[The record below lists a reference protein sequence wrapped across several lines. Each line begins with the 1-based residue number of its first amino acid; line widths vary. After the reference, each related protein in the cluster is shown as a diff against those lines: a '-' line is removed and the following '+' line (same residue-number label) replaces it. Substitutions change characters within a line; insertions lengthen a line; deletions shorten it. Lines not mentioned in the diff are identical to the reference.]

1 MPGSLDSRC
10 HWNDITESKAVI
22 PANAEIHESRDNSSR
37 FPATSPGHGTDTP
50 PTPVTDRIEK
60 LLFARRRLVLA
71 AFVLATL
78 AMGWIA
84 TGLRVDAGFTKL
96 VPVEHEYMQTF
107 LQYREEFGGADR
119 VVIAVMARDGDMFTP
134 EFFTALR
141 EVTDATFFLPGVD
154 RAQVFS
160 ILTPNVRYIEV
171 VEDGIAAG
179 NVLPADFEPTETGF
193 ARVRENIIKAGIV
206 GRLVANDF
214 TGAIVA
220 AKLQEFHP
228 NTGERL
234 DYIDVAHELERIRR
248 EAGADSNV
256 DVHVDLHVI
265 GFAKMVGDI
274 AAGAIRVMTF
284 FGIALLITAL
294 FVYAYTRSIRLTLPP
309 LVCSLVA
316 VVWQLGGLTALGFG
330 VDPMSIL
337 VPFLVFAIGVSHG
350 VQMVSSVRAEVA
362 GGASGLDAARASF
375 RRLLLPG
382 AVALASDSVGFITIS
397 FIEVQV
403 IKEIAVTASLGVAAI
418 ILTNLALLPV
428 LLSWVEPDDE
438 QRRTARAHD
447 RLLQPMWSRIARVA
461 RRGPAA
467 VVIAVSLVLLAA
479 GAHFALQVR
488 VGDEHRGVPELR
500 ADSVYNLDSAVITDR
515 FEIGVDVLSVIAET
529 EKDGCIDFEVMSTLD
544 DFEWRMRNVEGV
556 QSVLGL
562 AGVARNINASWNEG
576 NLKWR
581 TLPRNR
587 YSLVQAVSPVP
598 TSSGLLN
605 LDCSVMPVS
614 IYTTDH
620 KAETIERVVDAVKEF
635 NAANRNERIAFRLA
649 SGNVGVMAATNEEVE
664 ASQFPILAYVYGAV
678 IVLCLLSFR
687 SISATVCI
695 IVPLAVVSLLAYALM
710 ALLQIGLKVSTLPV
724 VALGVGIGVD
734 YGIYIYGRLRTH
746 LEQGLDFAAA
756 YERTLATTGAGVVL
770 TGLTLAAGVATWIV
784 APLKFQADMG
794 TVLTFMFLVNMVGA
808 VVLLPALGAWLVR
821 PGKAQGS

>member
-1 MPGSLDSRC
+1 MRRAS
-10 HWNDITESKAVI
+10 
-22 PANAEIHESRDNSSR
+22 
-37 FPATSPGHGTDTP
+37 ATA
-50 PTPVTDRIEK
+50 RIER

-78 AMGWIA
+78 AMGWLA
-84 TGLRVDAGFTKL
+84 AGLRVDTGFTKL
-96 VPVEHEYMQTF
+96 VPVEHEYMRTF
-107 LQYREEFGGADR
+107 LEYRDEFGGADR
-119 VVIAVMARDGDMFTP
+119 VLVAVMARDGDMFTP
-134 EFFTALR
+134 GFFAALR
-141 EVTDATFFLPGVD
+141 KVTDEMFFLPGVD

-179 NVLPADFEPTETGF
+179 NVLPTDFEPTGAGF

-228 NTGERL
+228 DNGERL
-234 DYIDVAHELERIRR
+234 DYIEVARELERIRN
-248 EAGADSNV
+248 EAGADPAV
-256 DVHVDLHVI
+256 DVHVDLHII

-274 AAGAIRVMTF
+274 ADGAVRVMAF
-284 FGIALLITAL
+284 FGLSFLITAL
-294 FVYAYTRSIRLTLPP
+294 FVYAYTRSVRLTVPP
-309 LVCSLVA
+309 LACSLIA
-316 VVWQLGGLTALGFG
+316 VVWQLGGLTALGYG

-350 VQMVSSVRAEVA
+350 VQMVSAVRAEVA

-382 AVALASDSVGFITIS
+382 AVALVSDSAGFITIS
-397 FIEVQV
+397 HIEVQV
-403 IKEIAVTASLGVAAI
+403 IREIAVTASLGVAAI

-428 LLSWVEPDDE
+428 LLSYFEPDDE
-438 QRRTARAHD
+438 HRRAARARD
-447 RLLQPMWSRIARVA
+447 GLLRPVWACLARLAHPR
-461 RRGPAA
+461 PAA
-467 VVIAVSLVLLAA
+467 AVIVVAAILLATGWQYA
-479 GAHFALQVR
+479 RQVR

-500 ADSVYNLDSAVITDR
+500 ADSVYNLDSAAVTEH
-515 FEIGVDVLSVIAET
+515 FEIGVDVLTVISET
-529 EKDGCIDFEVMSTLD
+529 VTEGCIDYEVMRTID
-544 DFEWRMRNVEGV
+544 DFEWRMRNVDGV

-576 NLKWR
+576 SLKWR
-581 TLPRNR
+581 ELPRNH
-587 YSLVQAVSPVP
+587 YMLVQAVSPVP

-614 IYTTDH
+614 IFTADH
-620 KAETIERVVDAVKEF
+620 KAETIKRVVGAVKAFDAANPNERV
-635 NAANRNERIAFRLA
+635 AFRLA

-664 ASQFPILAYVYGAV
+664 ASQFPILAYVYAAV
-678 IVLCLLSFR
+678 VALCLISFR
-687 SISATVCI
+687 SVAATVCI
-695 IVPLAVVSLLAYALM
+695 VVPLAVVSLLAYALM
-710 ALLQIGLKVSTLPV
+710 ALLEIGLKVSTLPV

-734 YGIYIYGRLRTH
+734 YGIYIYGRLRAH
-746 LEQGLDFAAA
+746 LAEGLDFAAA
-756 YERTLATTGAGVVL
+756 YERALATTGAGVML
-770 TGLTLAAGVATWIV
+770 TGLTLAAGVATWTV

-808 VVLLPALGAWLVR
+808 VVLLPALGAWLFQPR
-821 PGKAQGS
+821 KARIP

>member
-1 MPGSLDSRC
+1 MNSP
-10 HWNDITESKAVI
+10 AVT
-22 PANAEIHESRDNSSR
+22 N
-37 FPATSPGHGTDTP
+37 
-50 PTPVTDRIEK
+50 RIER

-78 AMGWIA
+78 AMGWLA
-84 TGLRVDAGFTKL
+84 AGLRVDAGFTKL

-107 LQYREEFGGADR
+107 LEYREEFGGADR

-179 NVLPADFEPTETGF
+179 NVLPVDFEPTEAGF
-193 ARVRENIIKAGIV
+193 ARVRENILKAGIV

-214 TGAIVA
+214 TGALVA

-234 DYIDVAHELERIRR
+234 DYIDVAQELERIRR
-248 EAGADSNV
+248 VAGADSNV

-274 AAGAIRVMTF
+274 AAGAVRVMMF
-284 FGIALLITAL
+284 FGIAFLITAL

-309 LVCSLVA
+309 LACSLVA

-382 AVALASDSVGFITIS
+382 TVALASDSVGFITIS

-428 LLSWVEPDDE
+428 LLSYFEPDDE
-438 QRRTARAHD
+438 QRRAARARD
-447 RLLQPMWSRIARVA
+447 QLLQPMWSRIARVA

-467 VVIAVSLVLLAA
+467 AVIAVSLVLLAA
-479 GAHFALQVR
+479 GAYFAPQVR

-529 EKDGCIDFEVMSTLD
+529 EKDGCIDFEIMSTLD

-581 TLPRNR
+581 TLPRNH

-614 IYTTDH
+614 VYTTDH
-620 KAETIERVVDAVKEF
+620 KAETIERVIDAVKEF
-635 NAANRNERIAFRLA
+635 EAANRNERIAFRLA

-746 LEQGLDFAAA
+746 LEEGLDFAAA

-821 PGKAQGS
+821 PRIVP

>member
-1 MPGSLDSRC
+1 MT
-10 HWNDITESKAVI
+10 N
-22 PANAEIHESRDNSSR
+22 
-37 FPATSPGHGTDTP
+37 
-50 PTPVTDRIEK
+50 RIER
-60 LLFARRRLVLA
+60 LLFARRRVVLA

-78 AMGWIA
+78 AMGWLA

-96 VPVEHEYMQTF
+96 VPIEHEYMQTF
-107 LQYREEFGGADR
+107 LEYREEFGGADR

-171 VEDGIAAG
+171 VEDGVAAG
-179 NVLPADFEPTETGF
+179 NVLPVDFEPTEAGF
-193 ARVRENIIKAGIV
+193 ARVRENILKAGIV

-214 TGAIVA
+214 SGAIVA

-256 DVHVDLHVI
+256 DIHVDLHVI

-274 AAGAIRVMTF
+274 AAGAVRVMLF
-284 FGIALLITAL
+284 FGIAFLITAL

-309 LVCSLVA
+309 LACSLVA
-316 VVWQLGGLTALGFG
+316 VVWQLGGVTALGFG

-382 AVALASDSVGFITIS
+382 TVALASDSVGFITIS

-428 LLSWVEPDDE
+428 LLSYFEPDDG
-438 QRRTARAHD
+438 QRRAAQARD
-447 RLLQPMWSRIARVA
+447 QLLRPMWSRIARVA

-467 VVIAVSLVLLAA
+467 AVIAVSLVLLAV
-479 GAHFALQVR
+479 GAHFAPQVR

-529 EKDGCIDFEVMSTLD
+529 EKDGCIDFEIMSTLD

-576 NLKWR
+576 SLKWR
-581 TLPRNR
+581 TLPRNH

-620 KAETIERVVDAVKEF
+620 KAETIERVIEAVKEF
-635 NAANRNERIAFRLA
+635 NTANTNERISFRLA

-746 LEQGLDFAAA
+746 LQEGLDFAAA

-821 PGKAQGS
+821 PRKTPGP

>member
-1 MPGSLDSRC
+1 M
-10 HWNDITESKAVI
+10 
-22 PANAEIHESRDNSSR
+22 
-37 FPATSPGHGTDTP
+37 
-50 PTPVTDRIEK
+50 TDRIER

-71 AFVLATL
+71 VFVLATL
-78 AMGWIA
+78 AMGWLA

-96 VPVEHEYMQTF
+96 VPVEHEYMRTF
-107 LQYREEFGGADR
+107 LEYREEFGGADR

-134 EFFTALR
+134 EFFNALR

-179 NVLPADFEPTETGF
+179 NVLPVDFEPTEAGF
-193 ARVRENIIKAGIV
+193 ARVRENILKAGIV

-234 DYIDVAHELERIRR
+234 DYIDVARELERIRR
-248 EAGADSNV
+248 EAGAASNV

-274 AAGAIRVMTF
+274 AAGAVRVMAF
-284 FGIALLITAL
+284 FGIAFLITAL
-294 FVYAYTRSIRLTLPP
+294 FVFAYTRSIRLTLPP
-309 LVCSLVA
+309 LACSLVA
-316 VVWQLGGLTALGFG
+316 VVWQLGGVTALGFG

-382 AVALASDSVGFITIS
+382 TVALASDSVGFITIS

-428 LLSWVEPDDE
+428 LLSYFEPDDE
-438 QRRTARAHD
+438 QRRAARARD
-447 RLLQPMWSRIARVA
+447 QLLRPVWSRIARVA

-467 VVIAVSLVLLAA
+467 AVIAVSLVLLAA
-479 GAHFALQVR
+479 GAYFAPQVR
-488 VGDEHRGVPELR
+488 VGDEHRGVPELH

-529 EKDGCIDFEVMSTLD
+529 EKDGCIDFAVMSTLD

-581 TLPRNR
+581 TLPRNQ

-620 KAETIERVVDAVKEF
+620 KAETIERVVDAVNEF
-635 NAANRNERIAFRLA
+635 NAANRNGRIAFRLA

-746 LEQGLDFAAA
+746 LEEGLDFATA

-821 PGKAQGS
+821 PGKAPGT

>member
-1 MPGSLDSRC
+1 M
-10 HWNDITESKAVI
+10 
-22 PANAEIHESRDNSSR
+22 
-37 FPATSPGHGTDTP
+37 
-50 PTPVTDRIEK
+50 TDRIER

-71 AFVLATL
+71 VFVLATL
-78 AMGWIA
+78 AMGWLA

-96 VPVEHEYMQTF
+96 VPVEHEYMRTF
-107 LQYREEFGGADR
+107 LEYREEFGGADR

-179 NVLPADFEPTETGF
+179 NVLPVDFEPTEAGF
-193 ARVRENIIKAGIV
+193 ARVRENILKAGIV

-234 DYIDVAHELERIRR
+234 DYIDVARELERIRR
-248 EAGADSNV
+248 EAGAASNV
-256 DVHVDLHVI
+256 DIHVDLHVI

-274 AAGAIRVMTF
+274 AAGAVRVMAF
-284 FGIALLITAL
+284 FGIAFLITGL
-294 FVYAYTRSIRLTLPP
+294 FVFAYTRSIRLTLPP
-309 LVCSLVA
+309 LACSLVA
-316 VVWQLGGLTALGFG
+316 VVWQLGGVTALGFG

-382 AVALASDSVGFITIS
+382 TVALASDSVGFITIS

-428 LLSWVEPDDE
+428 LLSYFEPDDE
-438 QRRTARAHD
+438 QRRAARARD
-447 RLLQPMWSRIARVA
+447 QLLRPMWSRIARVA

-467 VVIAVSLVLLAA
+467 AVIAVSLVLLAA
-479 GAHFALQVR
+479 GAYFAPQVR

-581 TLPRNR
+581 TLPRNQ

-620 KAETIERVVDAVKEF
+620 KAETIERVIDAVKAF

-746 LEQGLDFAAA
+746 LQEGLDFATA

-770 TGLTLAAGVATWIV
+770 TGLTLAAGVATWIA

-821 PGKAQGS
+821 PGKAPGT

>member
-1 MPGSLDSRC
+1 MNSLPK
-10 HWNDITESKAVI
+10 HA
-22 PANAEIHESRDNSSR
+22 PH
-37 FPATSPGHGTDTP
+37 
-50 PTPVTDRIEK
+50 TPVTDRIER

-78 AMGWIA
+78 AMGWLA

-96 VPVEHEYMQTF
+96 VPVEHEYMKTF
-107 LQYREEFGGADR
+107 LEYREEFGGADR

-179 NVLPADFEPTETGF
+179 NVLPVDFEPTEAGF
-193 ARVRENIIKAGIV
+193 ARVRENILKAGIV

-214 TGAIVA
+214 AGAIVA

-234 DYIDVAHELERIRR
+234 DYIDVARELERIRR
-248 EAGADSNV
+248 EAGAASNV
-256 DVHVDLHVI
+256 DIHVDLHVI

-274 AAGAIRVMTF
+274 AAGAIRVMMF
-284 FGIALLITAL
+284 FGIAFLITAL
-294 FVYAYTRSIRLTLPP
+294 FVFAYTRSIRLTLPP
-309 LVCSLVA
+309 LACSLVA
-316 VVWQLGGLTALGFG
+316 VVWQLGGVTALGFG

-382 AVALASDSVGFITIS
+382 TVALASDSVGFITIS

-428 LLSWVEPDDE
+428 LLSYFEPDDG
-438 QRRTARAHD
+438 QRRAARARD
-447 RLLQPMWSRIARVA
+447 QFLRPVWSRIARVA

-467 VVIAVSLVLLAA
+467 AVIAVSLVLLAA
-479 GAHFALQVR
+479 GAHFAPQVR

-529 EKDGCIDFEVMSTLD
+529 EKDGCIDFEIMRTLD

-581 TLPRNR
+581 TLPRNQ

-620 KAETIERVVDAVKEF
+620 KAETIERVIDAVKAF

-746 LEQGLDFAAA
+746 LQEGLDFAAA

-821 PGKAQGS
+821 PGKAPGT

>member
-1 MPGSLDSRC
+1 MR
-10 HWNDITESKAVI
+10 
-22 PANAEIHESRDNSSR
+22 
-37 FPATSPGHGTDTP
+37 
-50 PTPVTDRIEK
+50 
-60 LLFARRRLVLA
+60 
-71 AFVLATL
+71 
-78 AMGWIA
+78 
-84 TGLRVDAGFTKL
+84 
-96 VPVEHEYMQTF
+96 TF

-119 VVIAVMARDGDMFTP
+119 VLIAVMARDGDMFTP
-134 EFFTALR
+134 GFFAALR
-141 EVTDATFFLPGVD
+141 KVTDAMFFLPGVD
-154 RAQVFS
+154 RTQVFS
-160 ILTPNVRYIEV
+160 ILTPNVRFIEV
-171 VEDGIAAG
+171 VEDGVAAG
-179 NVLPADFEPTETGF
+179 NVLPVDFEPTEAGF
-193 ARVRENIIKAGIV
+193 ARVRENVIKAGIV

-214 TGAIVA
+214 TGALVA

-234 DYIDVAHELERIRR
+234 DYIEVAHELERIRR
-248 EAGADSNV
+248 GASAGGDV

-274 AAGAIRVMTF
+274 ADGAVRVMTF
-284 FGIALLITAL
+284 FGITFLITAL
-294 FVYAYTRSIRLTLPP
+294 FVYAYTRSVRLTLPP
-309 LVCSLVA
+309 LACSLIA

-350 VQMVSSVRAEVA
+350 VQMVSSVRAEAA
-362 GGASGLDAARASF
+362 GGASGLDAARASV

-382 AVALASDSVGFITIS
+382 TVALASDSVGFVTIS
-397 FIEVQV
+397 LIEVQV

-428 LLSWVEPDDE
+428 LLSYFEADDAE
-438 QRRTARAHD
+438 RRAARERD
-447 RLLQPMWSRIARVA
+447 NLLRPLWSRVA
-461 RRGPAA
+461 RLAHRGPAA
-467 VVIAVSLVLLAA
+467 VVIGVAVVLLVV
-479 GAHFALQVR
+479 GAHFAPQVR

-500 ADSVYNLDSAVITDR
+500 ADSVYNVDSAVITDR
-515 FEIGVDVLSVIAET
+515 FEIGVDVLTVISET
-529 EKDGCIDFEVMSTLD
+529 VTEGCIDYEVMRTLD
-544 DFEWRMRNVEGV
+544 DFEWHVRNVEGV
-556 QSVLGL
+556 QSVIGL
-562 AGVARNINASWNEG
+562 AGVARGINAMWNEG
-576 NLKWR
+576 SLKWR
-581 TLPRNR
+581 ALPRNH
-587 YSLVQAVSPVP
+587 YMLVQSVSPVP

-614 IYTTDH
+614 IYTADH
-620 KAETIERVVDAVKEF
+620 KAETIERVVEAVKEF
-635 NAANRNERIAFRLA
+635 NAANTSERITFRLA

-664 ASQFPILAYVYGAV
+664 ASQFPILAYVYAAV
-678 IVLCLLSFR
+678 IALCLLSFR
-687 SISATVCI
+687 SVAATVCI

-746 LEQGLDFAAA
+746 LAQGLDFAAA

-821 PGKAQGS
+821 SGKAKTPRP

>member
-1 MPGSLDSRC
+1 MP
-10 HWNDITESKAVI
+10 
-22 PANAEIHESRDNSSR
+22 
-37 FPATSPGHGTDTP
+37 TP
-50 PTPVTDRIEK
+50 PTTLSARLEH

-71 AFVLATL
+71 AFVLVTL
-78 AMGWIA
+78 AMGWLA
-84 TGLRVDAGFTKL
+84 AGLRVDAGFTKL
-96 VPVEHEYMQTF
+96 VPLEHEYMRTF
-107 LQYREEFGGADR
+107 LEHRDEFGGADR
-119 VVIAVMARDGDMFTP
+119 VVIALVARDGDMFTP
-134 EFFTALR
+134 EFFAALR
-141 EVTDATFFLPGVD
+141 EVTDAMFFLPGVD
-154 RAQVFS
+154 RTQVFS
-160 ILTPNVRYIEV
+160 VLTPNVRFIEV

-179 NVLPADFEPTETGF
+179 NVLPVDFEPTEAGL
-193 ARVRENIIKAGIV
+193 ARVRENVIKAGIV
-206 GRLVANDF
+206 GRLVANDMS
-214 TGAIVA
+214 GAIVS

-234 DYIDVAHELERIRR
+234 DYIEVARELERIRR
-248 EAGADSNV
+248 EADADSNMDVYV
-256 DVHVDLHVI
+256 DVHVI

-274 AAGAIRVMTF
+274 TEGAVRVMAF
-284 FGIALLITAL
+284 FGIAFLITAL
-294 FVYAYTRSIRLTLPP
+294 FVYAYTRSLRLTLPP
-309 LVCSLVA
+309 LACSLVA

-350 VQMVSSVRAEVA
+350 VQMVSSVRAEAA

-397 FIEVQV
+397 FIEVRV
-403 IKEIAVTASLGVAAI
+403 IQEIAVTASLGVAAI

-428 LLSWVEPDDE
+428 LLSYFDADE
-438 QRRTARAHD
+438 EERRAARARD
-447 RLLQPMWSRIARVA
+447 ELLRPIWSRIARVA

-467 VVIAVSLVLLAA
+467 VAIGVAVLLLAA
-479 GAHFALQVR
+479 GARFAPEVR

-500 ADSVYNLDSAVITDR
+500 ADSAYNLDSAVITQR
-515 FEIGVDVLSVIAET
+515 FEIGVDVLTVVAET
-529 EKDGCIDFEVMSTLD
+529 VEEGCIDYEVMSTLD
-544 DFEWRMRNVEGV
+544 DFEWRLRNVEGV

-576 NLKWR
+576 SLKWR
-581 TLPRNR
+581 TLPRNH
-587 YSLVQAVSPVP
+587 YTLVQAVSPVP

-614 IYTTDH
+614 IYTVDH
-620 KAETIERVVDAVKEF
+620 KAETIERIVDAVKDF
-635 NAANRNERIAFRLA
+635 NASNRNDRITFRLA
-649 SGNVGVMAATNEEVE
+649 AGNVGVMAATNEEVE
-664 ASQFPILAYVYGAV
+664 ASQFPILGYVYAAV
-678 IVLCLLSFR
+678 IALCLVSFR
-687 SISATVCI
+687 SVAATLCI

-746 LEQGLDFAAA
+746 LEQGLDFATA

-794 TVLTFMFLVNMVGA
+794 TVLTFMFLVNMAGA
-808 VVLLPALGAWLVR
+808 VLLLPALGAWLVR
-821 PGKAQGS
+821 PRGTRTRRS

>member
-1 MPGSLDSRC
+1 MNSLPV
-10 HWNDITESKAVI
+10 HA
-22 PANAEIHESRDNSSR
+22 A
-37 FPATSPGHGTDTP
+37 GTR
-50 PTPVTDRIEK
+50 VTDRIER
-60 LLFARRRLVLA
+60 LLFARRRLVLT

-78 AMGWIA
+78 AMGWLA

-107 LQYREEFGGADR
+107 LEYREEFGGADR

-179 NVLPADFEPTETGF
+179 NVLPVDFAPTEAGF
-193 ARVRENIIKAGIV
+193 ARVRENILKAGIV

-234 DYIDVAHELERIRR
+234 DYIDVARELERIRR
-248 EAGADSNV
+248 EAGAASNV
-256 DVHVDLHVI
+256 DIHVDLHVI

-274 AAGAIRVMTF
+274 AAGAVRVMAF
-284 FGIALLITAL
+284 FGIAFLITAL
-294 FVYAYTRSIRLTLPP
+294 FVFAYTRSIRLTLPP
-309 LVCSLVA
+309 LACSLVA
-316 VVWQLGGLTALGFG
+316 VVWQLGGVTALGFG

-382 AVALASDSVGFITIS
+382 TVALASDSVGFITIS

-428 LLSWVEPDDE
+428 LLSYFEPDDE
-438 QRRTARAHD
+438 QRRAARARD
-447 RLLQPMWSRIARVA
+447 QFLRPVWSRIARVA

-467 VVIAVSLVLLAA
+467 AVIAVSLVLLAA
-479 GAHFALQVR
+479 GAYFAPQVR

-529 EKDGCIDFEVMSTLD
+529 EKDGCIDFEIMSTLD
-544 DFEWRMRNVEGV
+544 DFEWRLRNVEGV

-581 TLPRNR
+581 TLPRNQ

-620 KAETIERVVDAVKEF
+620 KAETIERVVDAVKAF
-635 NAANRNERIAFRLA
+635 DAANRNERIAFRLA

-746 LEQGLDFAAA
+746 LEEGLDFAAA

-821 PGKAQGS
+821 PGKAPGT

>member
-1 MPGSLDSRC
+1 M
-10 HWNDITESKAVI
+10 
-22 PANAEIHESRDNSSR
+22 
-37 FPATSPGHGTDTP
+37 
-50 PTPVTDRIEK
+50 TDRIER

-78 AMGWIA
+78 AMGWLA
-84 TGLRVDAGFTKL
+84 AGLRVDAGFTKL

-107 LQYREEFGGADR
+107 LEYREEFGGADR

-179 NVLPADFEPTETGF
+179 NVLPVDFEPTEAGF
-193 ARVRENIIKAGIV
+193 ARVRENILKAGIV

-214 TGAIVA
+214 TGALVA

-234 DYIDVAHELERIRR
+234 DYIDVAQELERIRR
-248 EAGADSNV
+248 VAGADSNV

-274 AAGAIRVMTF
+274 AAGAVRVMMF
-284 FGIALLITAL
+284 FGIAFLITAL
-294 FVYAYTRSIRLTLPP
+294 FVYAYTRSIRLALPP
-309 LVCSLVA
+309 LACSLVA

-382 AVALASDSVGFITIS
+382 TVALASDSVGFITIS

-428 LLSWVEPDDE
+428 LLSYFEPDDE
-438 QRRTARAHD
+438 QRRAARARD
-447 RLLQPMWSRIARVA
+447 QLLQPMWSRIARVA

-467 VVIAVSLVLLAA
+467 AVIAVSLVLLAA
-479 GAHFALQVR
+479 GAYFAPQVR

-529 EKDGCIDFEVMSTLD
+529 EKDGCIDFEIMSTLD

-581 TLPRNR
+581 TLPRNH

-614 IYTTDH
+614 VYTTDH
-620 KAETIERVVDAVKEF
+620 KAETIERVIDAVKEF
-635 NAANRNERIAFRLA
+635 EAANRNERIAFRLA

-746 LEQGLDFAAA
+746 LEEGLDFAAA

-821 PGKAQGS
+821 PRIVP